1 MADSLVLYNDDE
13 GNLRG
18 FLYKDQRAL
27 STHLQNKRF
36 ALNFKFRKNAS
47 QFPIFK

>member
-18 FLYKDQRAL
+18 FWYKDQMD
-27 STHLQNKRF
+27 TPPK
-36 ALNFKFRKNAS
+36 
-47 QFPIFK
+47 